1 MRLFHLIAFVSL
13 FLVGVSA
20 EAVADPLPAGAVAQ
34 FGSPRFQDRSMGRS
48 LAFSSDGTK
57 LATAGN
63 NGPVSVWDAATGNLV
78 RTHKVVGSVFEVRWT
93 PEGKLVA
100 LAYFQGKGAFMHQW
114 ADGPDDGP
122 SRERIQEL
130 ATAVAN
136 VKQQMDAT
144 ILSADGR
151 LVVGLRNPYGANRV
165 AEVFAFKP
173 NFPTAL
179 AVSERS
185 IPVENRR
192 NLWLSRDGHKLFA
205 CGIGL
210 KGGEG
215 LAAFDLTPGKDAEK
229 PAWEL
234 ALQTPGEHRVSQC
247 LSADGRRAVLAF
259 LDGDVELWDGPSGKL
274 LRELPKA
281 PSYSLTGGGEPP
293 ALVLSPDGKRLAMLT
308 RQKNGEVGGRVIALD
323 TGKELVALAARPMP
337 RLGWG
342 GKAFSP
348 NGEKLAVA
356 GAGVVCIW
364 DAQTGA
370 DASPR
375 PGHVGRINSVVVSLD
390 GKTVVTAGADL
401 TVRAWD
407 PATGRE
413 KWKTAFPQIM
423 AVTLATA
430 DAVAVEEVVFQAVG
444 SIAEP
449 LLDLATGKARPLPGE
464 MGKGRKSAGLGGDMV
479 VYDSL
484 VAVAPDGKSAVTVRS
499 VTPVFLG
506 QQDSSLQLWSWP
518 AGELQ
523 KSITVEVPSDLF
535 VSRVRGRFTADGKEL
550 RTVTWCRLRQPPFS
564 GPNLPPM
571 LIDRWDTA
579 TGKRLERE
587 QTRDCYP
594 VWTADGSRLLL
605 VRGEGKIQEPFTGKS
620 AGRLPHSNINPFTV
634 WALGGMVL
642 SPNGKFIAIGGD
654 FDHPGSVWVCD
665 VQSGHINATLHAGG
679 HGRIDGAFLPDGR
692 LVTTGETAIVW
703 AADKVGQPKKP

>member
-1 MRLFHLIAFVSL
+1 MSCSPITHCLVAAFL
-13 FLVGVSA
+13 ALPPTTEPA
-20 EAVADPLPAGAVAQ
+20 ADPLPAGAVAQ
-34 FGSPRFQDRSMGRS
+34 FGSPRFQDRSIGRS

-57 LATAGN
+57 LATADN
-63 NGPVSVWDAATGNLV
+63 NGPVSVWDAATGKLI
-78 RTHKVVGSVFEVRWT
+78 RTHKVVGSVYEVRWT
-93 PEGKLVA
+93 PDGKLVA
-100 LAYFQGKGAFMHQW
+100 LAFFQGKGAFMHQW

-136 VKQQMDAT
+136 VKQQTEAT
-144 ILSADGR
+144 ILSAAGR
-151 LVVGLRNPYGANRV
+151 LVVGVRDPYGAKRIV
-165 AEVFAFKP
+165 EVFAFKP

-179 AVSERS
+179 AVPERS
-185 IPVENRR
+185 IPIGNRH
-192 NLWLSRDGHKLFA
+192 NLWLSRDGQTLLAHGF
-205 CGIGL
+205 GQS
-210 KGGEG
+210 GER
-215 LAAFDLTPGKDAEK
+215 LAAFDLTPGNDADK

-234 ALQTPGEHRVSQC
+234 ELQTPGDHRVTQC
-247 LSADGRRAVLAF
+247 LSADGRRVVLAF
-259 LDGDVELWDGPSGKL
+259 LNGDVELWGGPSGKL

-281 PSYSLTGGGEPP
+281 PVYYLTGGGENP
-293 ALVLSPDGKRLAMLT
+293 ALVLSPDGKRLAMVT

-323 TGKELVALAARPMP
+323 TGKELVALATRPLP
-337 RLGWG
+337 RLGW

-356 GAGVVCIW
+356 GAGAVRIW

-370 DASPR
+370 DASPL
-375 PGHVGRINSVVVSLD
+375 PGHVGRINSVVVSPD

-413 KWKTAFPQIM
+413 KWKTAFPQVVD
-423 AVTLATA
+423 VTLATV
-430 DAVAVEEVVFQAVG
+430 DAVAVEQVDIQAVG
-444 SIAEP
+444 IAEP
-449 LLDLATGKARPLPGE
+449 LLDLATGKARPLPGQ
-464 MGKGRKSAGLGGDMV
+464 MGKGRKSAGFGGNVV

-484 VAVAPDGKSAVTVRS
+484 VAVAPDGKSAVTVRI
-499 VTPVFLG
+499 VTPVLGG
-506 QQDSSLQLWSWP
+506 QQDSSLQVWSWP
-518 AGELQ
+518 AGELK
-523 KSITVEVPSDLF
+523 KSITVEAPSDLL
-535 VSRVRGRFTADGKEL
+535 VSRVRGRLTADGKEL
-550 RTVTWCRLRQPPFS
+550 RTVTWCRLGKPQFS

-587 QTRDCYP
+587 QTCDCYP
-594 VWTADGSRLLL
+594 VWTAEGSRLLV
-605 VRGEGKIQEPFTGKS
+605 VRGGKIQEAFTGKS
-620 AGRLPHSNINPFTV
+620 AGRLPHSNVDPFTV

-642 SPNGKFIAIGGD
+642 SPNGKFIAVGGG
-654 FDHPGSVWVCD
+654 FRHPGSVRVCD
-665 VQSGHINATLHAGG
+665 VQSGNINATLLAGG